1 MTNDQKW
8 TLVLCRSAAA
18 DSQFVYAVTST
29 RVFCRPSCPSRRP
42 RREHVLFFD
51 SPVLAQEAGYRPC
64 RRCSPTGPSLQTQVV
79 EAACS
84 YLDSNL
90 ESAVTLEML
99 SRRVGLSPF
108 YLQRLFKRTTGLSP
122 RQYQH
127 ARRASR
133 FKSALHDGRK
143 VTDAIYDAGY
153 SSSSRVYEKVSAQLG
168 MTPSAFRRNG
178 QGTAIRYSIAT
189 TDLGH
194 LLIAATERGLCA
206 VRFGERE
213 TTLIAELGREF
224 HAARISRD
232 DRGLRPLT
240 DRVRALLRE
249 SASASV
255 KIPLDIRGTAF
266 QLQVWNTLR
275 EIPRGETR
283 SYSQIANAVGRP
295 RAVRAVAKA
304 CASNPVAVVVPC
316 HRVVEK
322 NGSLAGYRWGIKRK
336 AALLERESTSTS
348 TAKARA
354 V

>member
-1 MTNDQKW
+1 M
-8 TLVLCRSAAA
+8 
-18 DSQFVYAVTST
+18 
-29 RVFCRPSCPSRRP
+29 
-42 RREHVLFFD
+42 
-51 SPVLAQEAGYRPC
+51 
-64 RRCSPTGPSLQTQVV
+64 V
-79 EAACS
+79 EAACR

-90 ESAVTLEML
+90 ESTVTLEML
-99 SRRVGLSPF
+99 ARRVGLSQF

-122 RQYQH
+122 RQYQR

-153 SSSSRVYEKVSAQLG
+153 SSSSRAYENVSAQLG

-178 QGTAIRYSIAT
+178 HGTAIRYSIAT

-213 TTLIAELGREF
+213 STLIAELRREF

-232 DRGLRPLT
+232 DRGLRPLA
-240 DRVRALLRE
+240 DQVRALLRE
-249 SASASV
+249 STTASV

-266 QLQVWNTLR
+266 QLQVWNALR

-316 HRVVEK
+316 HRVVQK
-322 NGSLAGYRWGIKRK
+322 NGSLAGYRWGTKRK
-336 AALLERESTSTS
+336 AALLERESASTS
-348 TAKARA
+348 APRARA